1 MLTRCLTGLLGG
13 ALLALGA
20 LPSCA
25 WADAIDG
32 HWCWQSRHMQI
43 EGPRIVTPG
52 GKPTTGN
59 YTRHAFSYVV
69 PPAEPDAG
77 QTVNMTLVNENIVH
91 LWVGAA
97 GASSAGRE
105 PQVWQRCA
113 APSA

>member
-1 MLTRCLTGLLGG
+1 MLKRLLAAGLVG
-13 ALLALGA
+13 ALLG
-20 LPSCA
+20 LPSGA

-32 HWCWQSRHMQI
+32 NWCWQNRHMQI

-52 GKPTTGN
+52 GKPITGN

-69 PPAEPDAG
+69 PAPEPDAG

-91 LWVGAA
+91 LWIGAA
-97 GASSAGRE
+97 AGRE
-105 PQVWQRCA
+105 PQVWRRCA